1 MQTAPE
7 IDFQGM
13 EASPDFRARIERH
26 IEKLEQRFGRVTAC
40 RVVVKGPGGHHRT
53 GGLYELNIRL
63 ALPDGREAVV
73 ERTPHLDERFQ
84 DFDFALG
91 DTFKRARRRL
101 QDQVRRMEGKVKLH
115 EEPAVGVVRRLMRD
129 DGYGFLEGANGRE
142 LYFHRNS
149 VAGDG
154 FARLGLGERVSY
166 AEEQGEAGPQA
177 SSVKPLGERAPS

>member
-1 MQTAPE
+1 MQTQPE

-13 EASPDFRARIERH
+13 ESSADLRARIEQRVERL
-26 IEKLEQRFGRVTAC
+26 EKRFGRVTAC
-40 RVVVKGPGGHHRT
+40 RVVVKGPGGRHHT
-53 GGLYELNIRL
+53 GGLYELNIHL
-63 ALPDGREAVV
+63 VLPDGREAVV

-84 DFDFALG
+84 DFDFALN

-101 QDQVRRMEGKVKLH
+101 QDQVRRMEGKVKAH
-115 EEPAVGVVRRLMRD
+115 EGPAIGVVRRLMQA

-154 FARLGLGERVSY
+154 FERLCPGERVSY
-166 AEEQGEAGPQA
+166 AEEEGANGPQA
-177 SSVKPLGERAPS
+177 SSIKPLGERAPS